1 MSKEKPSIPQGTR
14 DFLPHQV
21 QQRQFI
27 LQNIQKV
34 FENFG
39 FLPIETP
46 AIEKLSTLTG
56 KYGEEGDR
64 LIFKILNSGNF
75 LNDVNEQLWQ
85 EKNYTSLSY
94 QICEKALRY
103 DLTVP
108 LARFVVMHQNEIV
121 FPFKRYQIQ
130 PVWRGD
136 SPQKGRYREFWQCD
150 ADIVGSDSLIYEVEF
165 IQIYYH
171 ALKNLGFQQFFIHL
185 NHRKILQAIV
195 DALHLTDKFTDFC
208 VAIDKLDKIQWK
220 GVNNELLQRGFDN
233 QVIEQIQKIFS
244 PKDTLEETL
253 SFLAQLFDN
262 QEVGKKAIQEIQWIY
277 DMVAASNSEILPHLK
292 LDLTLARGL
301 NYYTGCIFEV
311 KLQGV
316 HVGSIGGG
324 GRYDNLTALFGKV
337 GLSGA
342 GISFGIDRIYDAMN
356 ELQLFQQLVLKMP
369 VVFIVYFEN
378 IHLKKVFEI
387 ANFLRTNNIRTEISP
402 KSDKLGKQIQLADKK
417 SIPYVLIVGEQEI
430 LSNQYGLKNLST
442 GQQQVLSLTEIKEY
456 LQDVG
461 N

>member
-1 MSKEKPSIPQGTR
+1 MAKEKPSIPQGTR

-21 QQRQFI
+21 QQRQYIFQTI
-27 LQNIQKV
+27 KNV

-46 AIEKLSTLTG
+46 AVEKLSTLTG

-75 LNDVNEQLWQ
+75 FNHLD
-85 EKNYTSLSY
+85 TSLWETKDYAKISY

-108 LARFVVMHQNEIV
+108 FARFVVMNQNNLV

-150 ADIVGSDSLIYEVEF
+150 ADIVGSNSLIYEVEF
-165 IQIYYH
+165 IQIYYQ
-171 ALKNLGFQQFFIHL
+171 ALKKLGFQNFVIHI
-185 NHRKILQAIV
+185 NHRKVLQAIV
-195 DALHLTDKFTDFC
+195 DFLNLSDKFLDFC
-208 VAIDKLDKIQWK
+208 VAIDKLDKIQWEGVRKELINK
-220 GVNNELLQRGFDN
+220 GFENETIDKIENIFVPQEDFLQTINHLIRYFQNLPSG
-233 QVIEQIQKIFS
+233 IE
-244 PKDTLEETL
+244 
-253 SFLAQLFDN
+253 
-262 QEVGKKAIQEIQWIY
+262 AIKELQWIY
-277 DMVAASNSEILPHLK
+277 EVIKFSNSEIISHLT

-311 KLQGV
+311 KLKDV
-316 HVGSIGGG
+316 KIGSIGGG
-324 GRYDNLTALFGKV
+324 GRYDNLTALFGKE

-356 ELQLFQQLVLKMP
+356 ELNFFQNLDLKTPEIFIAYFEPSQLF
-369 VVFIVYFEN
+369 
-378 IHLKKVFEI
+378 KVFEI
-387 ANFLRTNNIRTEISP
+387 ANFLRNQNIRTEISP
-402 KSDKLGKQIQLADKK
+402 KNEKLGKQIQLAVKK
-417 SIPYVLIVGEQEI
+417 TIPFILIVGEEEI
-430 LSNQYGLKNLST
+430 QKETYVLKNLAT
-442 GQQQVLSLTEIKEY
+442 GEQKLLNVAEIIEFLKN
-456 LQDVG
+456 G
-461 N
+461 RN

>member
-1 MSKEKPSIPQGTR
+1 MAKEKPSIPQGTR
-14 DFLPHQV
+14 DFLPFQV
-21 QQRQFI
+21 QQRQYIFRT
-27 LQNIQKV
+27 IQKV

-46 AIEKLSTLTG
+46 AVEKLSTLTG

-75 LNDVNEQLWQ
+75 LDGVDENLIQSKD
-85 EKNYTSLSY
+85 YTKLSY

-108 LARFVVMHQNEIV
+108 FARFVVMHQNEIV

-165 IQIYYH
+165 IQIYYQ
-171 ALKNLGFQQFFIHL
+171 ALKNLGFQNFVIHI
-185 NHRKILQAIV
+185 NHRQVLQAIV
-195 DALHLTDKFTDFC
+195 EWFNLSEKFTDFC
-208 VAIDKLDKIQWK
+208 VAIDKLDKIQWE
-220 GVNNELLQRGFDN
+220 GVSKELQQRGFELSI
-233 QVIEQIQKIFS
+233 IEKIQQFFEPSNHFIETINFLKAQFIHL
-244 PKDTLEETL
+244 PKGLQAVEELE
-253 SFLAQLFDN
+253 
-262 QEVGKKAIQEIQWIY
+262 WIY
-277 DMVAASNSEILPHLK
+277 EMLDNDIHHHLQ

-311 KLQGV
+311 KLKDV
-316 HVGSIGGG
+316 KVGSIGGG
-324 GRYDNLTALFGKV
+324 GRYDNLTSLFGKE

-356 ELQLFQQLVLKMP
+356 ELQLFQNLTVKNPL
-369 VVFIVYFEN
+369 IYIAYFEKK
-378 IHLKKVFEI
+378 HLKKVFEI
-387 ANFLRTNNIRTEISP
+387 ANFLRNQNIRTEISS
-402 KSDKLGKQIQLADKK
+402 KNDKLGKQIQLADKK
-417 SIPYVLIVGEQEI
+417 QIPYVLIIGEEEVQKEI
-430 LSNQYGLKNLST
+430 YGLKNLST
-442 GQQQVLSLTEIKEY
+442 GIQKNLNIFEIVELIK
-456 LQDVG
+456 DG
-461 N
+461 RS